1 MSLWLL
7 MTMLCS
13 AVAVFV
19 SIPLIR
25 KLDSTKPA
33 IAQDTAIY
41 QDQLKEVDRDLQG
54 GSINAP
60 EAESAKV
67 EIQRRLNTAEKN
79 ATEARP
85 VSNLWRNVALAA
97 TAGLVILGS
106 VNLYNL
112 RGSPDL
118 PSVANNPVPA
128 QPVADNSAT
137 PAAPPVANATS
148 TPGQVEAMVAKL
160 QARLQANP
168 KDAEGWRML
177 GWSQFNLQHFT
188 ESTDAYGKALELDP
202 NNTEYKSAYAE
213 AITQSAQGVVTP
225 KALGLIAEVLAKDP
239 KDARARFYDALSHE
253 QSGDQKG
260 ALDRWLS
267 LYADAPADAGWR
279 EDVKQRITDLAKTTG
294 VDVSAQLAMPKL
306 PAAPTSEQKPMG
318 QAEKDAMVAGMISKL
333 ATKLES
339 NPKDRDGWAMMIR
352 SLIVTG
358 DKKGADEALAKA
370 LDIFKDDK
378 ATVDGLKS
386 IAAEAAAKTTA
397 TPPAAATAAPPAA
410 GTASA
415 IPPTASAPAITDE
428 QKAQVQ
434 ALAPADQQEMIK
446 GMVARLASKMEA
458 NPNDFDGWIRLM
470 RAYKVLNQADKAKEA
485 LAKALAAFA
494 TDTASGDKLKAAAAE
509 LGIN

>member
-1 MSLWLL
+1 

-13 AVAVFV
+13 AVAVVV

-25 KLDSTKPA
+25 RLDTDKTSA
-33 IAQDTAIY
+33 AQDTAIY

-67 EIQRRLNTAEKN
+67 EIQRRLNAATKN
-79 ATEARP
+79 VTESRP
-85 VSNLWRNVALAA
+85 LSNAWRNAALAA

-112 RGSPDL
+112 LGSPDL
-118 PSVANNPVPA
+118 PSVANNL
-128 QPVADNSAT
+128 AT
-137 PAAPPVANATS
+137 APAAPAANDSTVALPVTSATA
-148 TPGQVEAMVAKL
+148 TPGQVDAMVAKL
-160 QARLQANP
+160 QARLLANP
-168 KDAEGWRML
+168 KDADGWRML
-177 GWSQFNLQHFT
+177 GWSQFNLQHFP
-188 ESTDAYGKALELDP
+188 ESIEAYAKAVELDP

-213 AITQSAQGVVTP
+213 AITQGAQGIVTP

-239 KDARARFYDALSHE
+239 KDSRARFYDALSHE

-260 ALDRWLS
+260 ALDRWLA

-279 EDVKQRITDLAKTTG
+279 DDVKQRITELAKATG
-294 VDVSAQLAMPKL
+294 TDVSGKLAMPKL
-306 PAAPTSEQKPMG
+306 PVAPVTEQKPLG
-318 QAEKDAMVAGMISKL
+318 QGEKDAMVAGMIAKL
-333 ATKLES
+333 AAKLEA

-352 SLIVTG
+352 SLAVTG
-358 DKKGADEALAKA
+358 DKKGADDALAKA

-378 ATVDGLKS
+378 ATVEGLKS
-386 IAAEAAAKTTA
+386 IAATASAK
-397 TPPAAATAAPPAA
+397 AATFPAPGA
-410 GTASA
+410 ASA
-415 IPPTASAPAITDE
+415 IPPSASAPNITDE

-434 ALAPADQQEMIK
+434 AMAPVDQQEMIK
-446 GMVARLASKMEA
+446 GMVERLATKMAA

-470 RAYKVLNQADKAKEA
+470 RAYKVLNQNDKAKDA
-485 LAKALAAFA
+485 MTRALAAFA
-494 TDTASGDKLKAAAAE
+494 TDAASTDKLKAAAAE